1 MLNVKPI
8 RQIPGY
14 CGPTS
19 LKMVLEYYGV
29 RRSQQALA
37 KLSGATRG
45 RGAGAVGLARA
56 AKQLGVRAVGEEFS
70 TLNDIR
76 GYVRRGVPAIVDW
89 FSGDNGHYSVVV
101 ALDKRFIYLQDP
113 ELGRVRKLDRKVF
126 LRVWFDFPGNVLRS
140 RKDLIIRRMLVVH
153 RNSRR

>member
-1 MLNVKPI
+1 
-8 RQIPGY
+8 
-14 CGPTS
+14 
-19 LKMVLEYYGV
+19 
-29 RRSQQALA
+29 
-37 KLSGATRG
+37 
-45 RGAGAVGLARA
+45 
-56 AKQLGVRAVGEEFS
+56 
-70 TLNDIR
+70 
-76 GYVRRGVPAIVDW
+76 
-89 FSGDNGHYSVVV
+89 VVV